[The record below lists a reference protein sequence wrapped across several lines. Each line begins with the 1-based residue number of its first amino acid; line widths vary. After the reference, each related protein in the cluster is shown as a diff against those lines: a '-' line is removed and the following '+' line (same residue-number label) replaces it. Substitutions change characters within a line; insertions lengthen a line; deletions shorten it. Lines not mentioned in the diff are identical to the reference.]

1 MYGDD
6 LTNLFTPPSNPTSEI
21 LQAKIISWN
30 QSDGSNSVQIG
41 AATLFNLP
49 FLDTGVQVN
58 FLPNQAVMVLRRD
71 ASYFILGAVES
82 VGANAPYGSSSL
94 GFVNNSDAVQGF
106 GMSTSDVELEFR
118 TVTIP
123 TWATFFQATCIGH
136 LTAENTTASQDFL
149 RAHVQISAT
158 VTGGIITGPELFASS
173 RNGDYTQVSVSGVGA
188 VIGFAPGGGTVRF
201 SLYGHSQNAAWTA
214 QAANTAA
221 LTSTIIY
228 GIAT

>member
-6 LTNLFTPPSNPTSEI
+6 LTNLFTPPTSPASEI
-21 LQAKIISWN
+21 LQAKVISWN

-58 FLPNQAVMVLRRD
+58 FDPNQAVMVLRRD

-94 GFVNNSDAVQGF
+94 AFVNNADAFQGF
-106 GMSTSDVELEFR
+106 AMATTDVEMVFR

-136 LTAENTTASQDFL
+136 LTADNTTASQDFL
-149 RAHVQISAT
+149 RAHIQISAT
-158 VTGGIITGPELFASS
+158 VTGGIVGGPELFCSARS
-173 RNGDYTQVSVSGVGA
+173 GDYVQVSVSGVGA
-188 VIGFAPGGGTVRF
+188 VIGFSQGGGTVRF
-201 SLYGHSQNAAWTA
+201 SLYGHSQNAAWTT

-221 LTSTIIY
+221 LTSSVIF